1 MTHPSCLFRSFAIRL
16 ILLESSLQPHLNS
29 RSMFAYM
36 DLPSSISFIRYLISC
51 ICCSCGSMQNAF
63 AKACGSSIIN
73 RSLLYFPGH
82 TAYRIAVPLTIFFIC
97 RNHVFFCAMNLIY
110 IAVFS
115 HFNVTQC
122 IRCVWKKLSFFCTS
136 HVISPCLRIR
146 SSKYLTF

>member
-36 DLPSSISFIRYLISC
+36 DLPSSISLIRYLISC

-82 TAYRIAVPLTIFFIC
+82 TAYRIAVPLTIFYMPKSCLLLRNELDLHC
-97 RNHVFFCAMNLIY
+97 RLFPL
-110 IAVFS
+110 
-115 HFNVTQC
+115 QC
-122 IRCVWKKLSFFCTS
+122 NTM
-136 HVISPCLRIR
+136 
-146 SSKYLTF
+146 Y